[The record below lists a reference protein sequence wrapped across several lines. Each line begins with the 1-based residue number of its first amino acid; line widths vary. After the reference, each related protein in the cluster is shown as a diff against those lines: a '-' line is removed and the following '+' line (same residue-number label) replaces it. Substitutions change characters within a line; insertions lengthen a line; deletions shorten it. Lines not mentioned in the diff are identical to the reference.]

1 MAELNFSTGVR
12 EYTIN
17 DVCTVHFN
25 PTDSYFVERLYNTFE
40 ALDRKQE
47 KFRTQIDGM
56 TDNREIFKVS
66 RAMDEEMRAD
76 VNAVFG
82 RDVCGELFPDM
93 NVYAMGDGLPAW
105 ANFLLTVIDEVN
117 GSAEAEQKRTS
128 ARVDKYLAKYRKY
141 QK

>member
-1 MAELNFSTGVR
+1 MSELHFSTGVR

-40 ALDRKQE
+40 ALDKKQE
-47 KFRTQIDGM
+47 KFRAQIDGM
-56 TDNREIFKVS
+56 TDNREIFRVS
-66 RAMDEEMRAD
+66 RAN

-82 RDVCGELFPDM
+82 KDVCGELFPDM
-93 NVYAMGDGLPAW
+93 NVYAMADGLPGW
-105 ANFLLTVIDEVN
+105 ANFLLMIIDEVD
-117 GSAEAEQKRTS
+117 GSAQAEQKRTS

>member
-1 MAELNFSTGVR
+1 MASVNFANGIKTF
-12 EYTIN
+12 
-17 DVCTVHFN
+17 TVNGICEISFN
-25 PTDSYFVERLYNTFE
+25 PTDSFFVERLYDTFDT
-40 ALDRKQE
+40 LDQKQTKYRE
-47 KFRTQIDGM
+47 QVNSL

-76 VNAVFG
+76 VNSIFG
-82 RDVCGELFPDM
+82 KDVCGELFPNM

-105 ANFLLTVIDEVN
+105 ANFLLAVIDEVDD
-117 GSAEAEQKRTS
+117 SAQAEQKRTS

>member
-1 MAELNFSTGVR
+1 MAELKFSTGIKTFNV
-12 EYTIN
+12 N
-17 DVCTVHFN
+17 DACEIAFN
-25 PTDSYFVERLYNTFE
+25 PTDSFFVERLFNTFDK
-40 ALDRKQE
+40 LDQKQE
-47 KFRTQIDGM
+47 KYRAQVDGM

-76 VNAVFG
+76 INAVFG
-82 RDVCGELFPDM
+82 EDVCGKLFPCM

-105 ANFLLTVIDEVN
+105 ANFLLAVIDEVDA
-117 GSAEAEQKRTS
+117 SAEAEQKRTT

>member
-17 DVCTVHFN
+17 DVCTVRFN
-25 PTDSYFVERLYNTFE
+25 PTDSYFVERLYNNFE
-40 ALDRKQE
+40 ALDKKQE
-47 KFRTQIDGM
+47 KFRAQIDGM

-82 RDVCGELFPDM
+82 KDVCGELFPDM

-105 ANFLLTVIDEVN
+105 ANFLLAVIDEVDA
-117 GSAEAEQKRTS
+117 SAEAEQKRTS
-128 ARVDKYLAKYRKY
+128 TRVDKYLAKYRKY